1 MFHRSAH
8 AQSTNATDVSREDFG
23 WALKALDEGK
33 EIDEAVVRIQRLV
46 HAFPA
51 MGLPLLEALAP
62 HFPQLSRD
70 VVQDLWGAALRN
82 DARHYPDQAQRL
94 MDLCLEQAQMDP
106 TVALEDLI
114 LLRGGENQAKAF
126 ALCHARAEL
135 LSPGSGRAL
144 AEQIAM
150 RALRYPIVDFWVFT
164 EAPLV
169 AILEREPAPGFQVAV
184 AGGHLPWLA
193 AWVMCVREVGL
204 EAHDVGI
211 RATFDRLVSAGAEL
225 DANLPGGTGSLALAL
240 ACDGVDQGQHWA
252 ELAARLLMDAGAQ
265 WQGLDLEPGSDSE
278 HLLLGWP
285 GVRRER
291 LAGLCGGGRADE
303 GRREL

>member
-1 MFHRSAH
+1 MGTHDHTFYRTPSP
-8 AQSTNATDVSREDFG
+8 TPRDDFG
-23 WALKALDEGK
+23 RILSELEQGATPDTELVA
-33 EIDEAVVRIQRLV
+33 RIQRLV

-62 HFPQLSRD
+62 HFPALD
-70 VVQDLWGAALRN
+70 KEAVHELWNTALRN
-82 DARHYPDQAQRL
+82 DALHYPDQAQRL
-94 MDLCLEQAQMDP
+94 MELCLEQSRVDP
-106 TVALEDLI
+106 NAVLEDLM
-114 LLRGGENQAKAF
+114 LLRGGELQARAF
-126 ALCHARAEL
+126 GMCHARAEIIH
-135 LSPGSGRAL
+135 PGSGRQL
-144 AEQIAM
+144 AGRIAM

-169 AILEREPAPGFQVAV
+169 AILEREPAPGFQVSV

-211 RATFDRLVSAGAEL
+211 RATFDRLVGAGAEL

-252 ELAARLLMDAGAQ
+252 ELAVRLLMDAGAQ

-278 HLLLGWP
+278 RLLLGWP

-291 LAGLCGGGRADE
+291 LAGLCGGDRLGE
-303 GRREL
+303 ERREL